1 MLSGLLR
8 ELNYLLKHKWDLCLV
23 TLAPLFIIVLFSSM
37 FAQGKPEH
45 LPIAIID
52 QDQSELSQN
61 IQRYLKLNHTLDVVI
76 VSDQNT
82 EVEKLLNQTKVWGY
96 VSIPNGAEQRFVQA
110 KDAEISIAYNQSYFS
125 VGNTISSAMLLST
138 VEAMADYA
146 GESYLENTIPYL
158 DVPTPH
164 VKISTL
170 YNPNLSYE
178 FYLEPF
184 MIPAILHLLL
194 CCCVAFSVG
203 QEFKFHT
210 AQNWL
215 NNQSAFKAILSKN
228 LTYVLIFSLWTW
240 A

>member
-61 IQRYLKLNHTLDVVI
+61 IQRYLRLNHTLDVAI

-96 VSIPNGAEQRFVQA
+96 VSTPMAPNNVLF
-110 KDAEISIAYNQSYFS
+110 KLKMLK
-125 VGNTISSAMLLST
+125 SALPITKVTLVWGTPFHQLCYSAQLKPWQTML
-138 VEAMADYA
+138 V
-146 GESYLENTIPYL
+146 
-158 DVPTPH
+158 
-164 VKISTL
+164 
-170 YNPNLSYE
+170 
-178 FYLEPF
+178 
-184 MIPAILHLLL
+184 
-194 CCCVAFSVG
+194 
-203 QEFKFHT
+203 
-210 AQNWL
+210 
-215 NNQSAFKAILSKN
+215 KAI
-228 LTYVLIFSLWTW
+228 
-240 A
+240 